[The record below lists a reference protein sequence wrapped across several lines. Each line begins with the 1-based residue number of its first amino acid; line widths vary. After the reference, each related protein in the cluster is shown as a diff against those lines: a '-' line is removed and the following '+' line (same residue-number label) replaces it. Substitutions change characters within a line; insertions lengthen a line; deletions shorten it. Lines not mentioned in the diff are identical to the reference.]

1 MSSALHDDSD
11 SSSVIG
17 LRERKRLLKAEQLQP
32 IDSSDSSSVIGLR
45 KRKRQLPKARPKPT
59 DASDSSSAIGLR
71 KRKRLLEQQPLP
83 SSSSRQRT
91 PEISRGN
98 ASGVTGAIAAPVV
111 GQASVDARLPDDR
124 WSSFIECFNTLADAP
139 AAPADAPPTFSSV
152 LSADCAKAL
161 QEARDQRAL
170 KQQLK
175 ALASARVDAKR
186 PKAKRS
192 VVQVASN
199 DDLLPLT
206 GKPISDGLV
215 YDDSLFASQLEL
227 INRDPFLDAILPEG
241 MLTRTEAFAEVH
253 QRVRAWRDDQAF
265 DTIWYV
271 GISRGPS
278 QRFHRLDY
286 GYFMRGFDSMIA
298 IYRGPPNWCGELER
312 SLITEWKG
320 KMGNQNSNPGGENV
334 PPAGIGCWVYVV
346 STSLGDDKDLE
357 TRAVARKAH
366 KKDRANIALSANMLS
381 VCGEYAIPDLLEG
394 RR

>member
-1 MSSALHDDSD
+1 M
-11 SSSVIG
+11 
-17 LRERKRLLKAEQLQP
+17 RQNKAATE
-32 IDSSDSSSVIGLR
+32 LR
-45 KRKRQLPKARPKPT
+45 KRE
-59 DASDSSSAIGLR
+59 
-71 KRKRLLEQQPLP
+71 RLLEQEPLP

-111 GQASVDARLPDDR
+111 GQASVDERLPDDR
-124 WSSFIECFNTLADAP
+124 WSSFVEDFNALADAP
-139 AAPADAPPTFSSV
+139 AVPRPPTVPSGD
-152 LSADCAKAL
+152 SARIEAARI
-161 QEARDQRAL
+161 EARDQARIRRAL
-170 KQQLK
+170 NEQLK
-175 ALASARVDAKR
+175 ALASARVDTKR
-186 PKAKRS
+186 PKAKQS

-215 YDDSLFASQLEL
+215 YEDSLFASQLEL

-241 MLTRTEAFAEVH
+241 TLTRTEAFAEVH

-298 IYRGPPNWCGELER
+298 IYRGPPNWCGELEK

-346 STSLGDDKDLE
+346 GTTLGDDKDLE
-357 TRAVARKAH
+357 TREAARRAH
-366 KKDRANIALSANMLS
+366 KKDRAKIALSANMLS
-381 VCGEYAIPDLLEG
+381 VCSEYDIPDLLEG